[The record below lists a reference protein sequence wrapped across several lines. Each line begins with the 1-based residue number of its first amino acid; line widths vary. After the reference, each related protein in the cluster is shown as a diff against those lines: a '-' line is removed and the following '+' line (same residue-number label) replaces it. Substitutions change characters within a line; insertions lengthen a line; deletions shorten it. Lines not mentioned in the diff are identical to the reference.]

1 MANELG
7 TTAFSRF
14 NEDFNGF
21 YRGQVT
27 NNLDPQ
33 QLGQIQVQVLPML
46 SGVAPALL
54 PWAIPAGPLFSGSGT
69 GYGTFMVPEI
79 GSWVWVFF
87 EQGNIYQPVYFASA
101 SDGVHGIP
109 SESQTNYPNRRVI
122 HTKAG
127 IVIYTDDTTKTIVLK
142 TPGGL
147 SATLDDASDSIT
159 LLQSASGAFIE
170 IDATGRIILNGTNIT
185 VTTSG
190 TTTWTG
196 TGSIT
201 ITGSQVNI
209 NPI

>member
-54 PWAIPAGPLFSGSGT
+54 PWASPAGPLFSGSGT

>member
-1 MANELG
+1 MAKDLG
-7 TTAFSRF
+7 TTAFARF
-14 NEDFNGF
+14 DEEFNSH
-21 YRGQVT
+21 YRGQVM

-33 QLGQIQVQVLPML
+33 QLGRIQVQVLPML
-46 SGVAPALL
+46 SGVATPLL
-54 PWAIPAGPLFSGSGT
+54 PWAIPAGPMFSGAGN
-69 GYGTFMVPEI
+69 GYGTFAVPEI

-87 EQGNIYQPVYFASA
+87 EQGNVYQPVYFASA

-147 SATLDDASDSIT
+147 SITLDDASNSIT
-159 LLQSASGAFIE
+159 LLQSATGAFIE
-170 IDATGRIILNGTNIT
+170 IDATGQLILHGTNIT

-209 NPI
+209 NPV